1 MRPAT
6 TEEEVRVKNVTERL
20 ARASTRRK
28 WLVISGW
35 MLAVLASAAAIAG
48 LLGTALTTDDD
59 FTGRPEAQRA
69 EKVLKR
75 AFPPVRG
82 DRGFRVDEA
91 VIVSSPRTTAEDPR
105 FDRRM
110 SSLAAEL
117 RAAGAAEVRAGP
129 VSHDRHSALLLVE
142 LGGDVEPVVERV
154 VAANG
159 QDGFRALIVG
169 EDSIDE
175 DFSRAADEDLARGE
189 LFGLALAL
197 IVLVAVF
204 GGVAAAV
211 VPIAVAIASIVVA
224 LAVVAGIG
232 QAFVLNFVVV
242 NVLVMMGLAVGIDYS
257 LFVVSRFREERRA
270 GRALD
275 DAVAVAGATAS
286 RAVLFSGATVVL
298 ALVGMFLVPQTVFR
312 SIAVG
317 AIAVV
322 LVSVLAALT
331 LLPAALAVLGDRIE
345 RLRVPLLGRRAGGGL
360 WSRVAGVALRRPA
373 ASLAA
378 GVAVLVVL
386 AVPYAGIETGT
397 AGVGTLPESFQ
408 TRTAY
413 EAIEHA
419 FGPQGSS
426 AAEVVVQGERTP
438 ELGAAVAGLRETL
451 AHDPD
456 YGETSVDVAP
466 EAGVTR
472 ITVPVDVDATGPEAM
487 AAVKELRE
495 RYVPRAFAG
504 LHVETLVGGQSADEL
519 DFAVIARDRQPIV
532 FAFVLGFSFLVL
544 VAAFRSIAIP
554 LTAIATNLLSVGA
567 AYGLL
572 VLVFQEGVGADLLGF
587 QRADTVES
595 WLPLLLFT
603 ILFGLSMDYHVF
615 LLSRIRERWL
625 ATGDTRESIAFGV
638 GTTARLIT
646 GAALIMVAV
655 FAGFAGGQLVMFQQ
669 MGFGLGAAV
678 LIDATLVRSVIV
690 PSAMALLGR
699 WNWWLPGRPR
709 RGAMLEPGVDAA

>member
-69 EKVLKR
+69 EQVLKR

-419 FGPQGSS
+419 FGPQGSA

-690 PSAMALLGR
+690 PSALALLGR

>member
-69 EKVLKR
+69 EQVLKR

-519 DFAVIARDRQPIV
+519 DFAEIARGWQPIV

>member
-69 EKVLKR
+69 EQVLKR

-360 WSRVAGVALRRPA
+360 W
-373 ASLAA
+373 
-378 GVAVLVVL
+378 
-386 AVPYAGIETGT
+386 
-397 AGVGTLPESFQ
+397 
-408 TRTAY
+408 
-413 EAIEHA
+413 
-419 FGPQGSS
+419 
-426 AAEVVVQGERTP
+426 
-438 ELGAAVAGLRETL
+438 
-451 AHDPD
+451 
-456 YGETSVDVAP
+456 
-466 EAGVTR
+466 
-472 ITVPVDVDATGPEAM
+472 
-487 AAVKELRE
+487 
-495 RYVPRAFAG
+495 
-504 LHVETLVGGQSADEL
+504 
-519 DFAVIARDRQPIV
+519 
-532 FAFVLGFSFLVL
+532 
-544 VAAFRSIAIP
+544 
-554 LTAIATNLLSVGA
+554 
-567 AYGLL
+567 
-572 VLVFQEGVGADLLGF
+572 
-587 QRADTVES
+587 
-595 WLPLLLFT
+595 
-603 ILFGLSMDYHVF
+603 
-615 LLSRIRERWL
+615 
-625 ATGDTRESIAFGV
+625 
-638 GTTARLIT
+638 
-646 GAALIMVAV
+646 
-655 FAGFAGGQLVMFQQ
+655 
-669 MGFGLGAAV
+669 
-678 LIDATLVRSVIV
+678 
-690 PSAMALLGR
+690 
-699 WNWWLPGRPR
+699 
-709 RGAMLEPGVDAA
+709 

>member
-20 ARASTRRK
+20 ARASTRGK

-69 EKVLKR
+69 EQVLKR

-129 VSHDRHSALLLVE
+129 VSHDRHNALLLVE

-519 DFAVIARDRQPIV
+519 DFAEIARGWQPIV